1 MTIIRGAWLT
11 LLALLLASGFIY
23 PILGTRA
30 RLSNRFDTQTV
41 TLDGADYMTRAVHW
55 DDDQPIELRWD
66 YDAIMWLQDN
76 VRGSPV
82 VLEAHDEQYHWS
94 SRIANYTGL
103 PTVLGWP
110 WHQIQQRMRYDYAV
124 RGRISDIEEIY
135 STSNVGR
142 ALELLRQY
150 EVEYVVVGQLERA
163 YYPQRGLLKFDE
175 MVEEGLARVAYE
187 NEGVQ
192 IYQGLW

>member
-1 MTIIRGAWLT
+1 A
-11 LLALLLASGFIY
+11 
-23 PILGTRA
+23 
-30 RLSNRFDTQTV
+30 
-41 TLDGADYMTRAVHW
+41 
-55 DDDQPIELRWD
+55 LRW
-66 YDAIMWLQDN
+66 LQ
-76 VRGSPV
+76 VHVSGSPV
-82 VLEAHDEQYHWS
+82 VLEAHHEQYHWS

-124 RGRISDIEEIY
+124 RDRISDVEEMY
-135 STSNVGR
+135 STSDVGR

-163 YYPQRGLLKFDE
+163 YYTQRGLGKFDK
-175 MVEEGLARVAYE
+175 MVADGLARVAYA

-192 IYQGLW
+192 IYRGLW